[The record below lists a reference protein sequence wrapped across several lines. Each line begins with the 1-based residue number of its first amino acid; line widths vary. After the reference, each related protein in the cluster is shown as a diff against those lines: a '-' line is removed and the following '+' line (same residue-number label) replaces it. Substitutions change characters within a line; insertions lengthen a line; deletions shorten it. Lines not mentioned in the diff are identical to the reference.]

1 MPIEG
6 DLADLLARA
15 DAWLADDP
23 DPATRAEL
31 AGVIDAARA
40 GSRAPRPPT
49 TWPTASPGCSSSA
62 PRACAASWGPARTG

>member
-15 DAWLADDP
+15 TAWLADDP

-31 AGVIDAARA
+31 AAVIDAARA
-40 GSRAPRPPT
+40 GSAAAADDLADRFAGMLQFG
-49 TWPTASPGCSSSA
+49 TAGLRGILGA
-62 PRACAASWGPARTG
+62 GRTG